1 MKNRNNGSQKV
12 QVYVDRLFVGVGDSQ
27 QLFDLKEELTTN
39 LSEKMSDYKNTGM
52 KEEEAFKEAI
62 RSLGDLSGLVSEMR
76 EIGQDQAKQAVYSS
90 MSSRVSDAGIVIG
103 ILVILFGLLTCA
115 MLYSMGL
122 SMDISS
128 SALIFVV
135 IGAPVVIY
143 SVLTRESKTKYAMN
157 RVRALLY
164 GIATGMILFS
174 MLVAT
179 MSGFATGEMFIA
191 ISVFMVFFLIGI
203 GIWLSLLF
211 TGTGRRKKG
220 A

>member
-1 MKNRNNGSQKV
+1 MKNRINGTQKV
-12 QVYVDRLFVGVGDSQ
+12 KVYVDRLFVGIGDSQ

-52 KEEEAFKEAI
+52 TEEEAFKEAI
-62 RSLGDLSGLVSEMR
+62 RSLGDLSALVNEMR
-76 EIGQDQAKQAVYSS
+76 EIGQNQAKQAVYTS
-90 MSSRVSDAGIVIG
+90 MSSRVSAAGIVIG
-103 ILVILFGLLTCA
+103 TLIILFGLLTCA

-135 IGAPVVIY
+135 IGAPLVIY

-164 GIATGMILFS
+164 SIAIGVILFS
-174 MLVAT
+174 ILVTAL
-179 MSGFATGEMFIA
+179 SGFATGEVFIA
-191 ISVFMVFFLIGI
+191 MSVFMVFFLIGI

-211 TGTGRRKKG
+211 TGTGRRKEG
-220 A
+220 V